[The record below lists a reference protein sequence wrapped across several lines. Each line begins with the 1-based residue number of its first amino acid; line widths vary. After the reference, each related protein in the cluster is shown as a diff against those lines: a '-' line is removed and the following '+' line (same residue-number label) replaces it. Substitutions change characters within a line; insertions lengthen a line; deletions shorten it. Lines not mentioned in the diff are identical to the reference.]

1 MNTEVSTR
9 KIVNISPKRQITIPQ
24 KFYTH
29 LNFESEAEVFVR
41 NNELV
46 IRPARPALDEDYA
59 DMILQDLLKQGY
71 KGEKL
76 KKELEKRKELVKK
89 NIKRLIKEIDES
101 RKKDKLYTYKDVFG
115 EDPK

>member
-1 MNTEVSTR
+1 MNIALSTR

-29 LNFESEAEVFVR
+29 LNFDNEAEIFVR

-46 IRPARPALDEDYA
+46 IRPARPALDDDYS
-59 DMILQDLLKQGY
+59 DMILQDLIKEGY

-76 KKELEKRKELVKK
+76 NKELEKRKELVKK
-89 NIKRLIKEIDES
+89 NIKKLIKQIDES
-101 RKKDKLYTYKDVFG
+101 RRKDKLYTYKDVFG
-115 EDPK
+115 ENPK